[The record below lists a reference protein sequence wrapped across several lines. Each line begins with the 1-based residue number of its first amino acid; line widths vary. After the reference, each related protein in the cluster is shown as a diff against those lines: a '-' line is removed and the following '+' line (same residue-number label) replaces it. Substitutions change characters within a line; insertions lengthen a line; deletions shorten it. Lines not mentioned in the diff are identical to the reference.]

1 MKNIPLDATDIR
13 ILSALQHHGN
23 LSKTKLAE
31 VVNLSA
37 TPCWIR
43 LDKLKKSGFIDSYSA
58 NISLKNF
65 VNVTNVIVT
74 ISLSNHRKTDFDN
87 FEKYIKNLDEITE
100 CISTGGG
107 TDYIIKVI
115 TPDLKSFQELM
126 NEMISNDLKIDKYM
140 TYIVTKEIKSSH
152 PNLSKLIPINK

>member
-43 LDKLKKSGFIDSYSA
+43 LGKLKKSGFIDSYSA

-65 VNVTNVIVT
+65 VDVTNVIVT
-74 ISLSNHRKTDFDN
+74 ISLSNHRKTDFDS
-87 FEKYIKNLDEITE
+87 FEKYIKDLDEITE

>member
-37 TPCWIR
+37 TPCWIC
-43 LDKLKKSGFIDSYSA
+43 LGKLKKSGFIDSYSA

-65 VNVTNVIVT
+65 VDVTNVIVT

-87 FEKYIKNLDEITE
+87 FEKYIKDLDEITE

>member
-43 LDKLKKSGFIDSYSA
+43 LGKLKKSGFIDSYSA

-65 VNVTNVIVT
+65 VDVTNVIVT

-87 FEKYIKNLDEITE
+87 VEKYIKDLDEITE

-126 NEMISNDLKIDKYM
+126 NEMISNDLKIDKY
-140 TYIVTKEIKSSH
+140 ILIKLWNYH
-152 PNLSKLIPINK
+152 KNALQQ

>member
-43 LDKLKKSGFIDSYSA
+43 LGKLKKSGFINSYSA

-65 VNVTNVIVT
+65 VDVTNVIVT
-74 ISLSNHRKTDFDN
+74 ISLSNHRKSDFDN
-87 FEKYIKNLDEITE
+87 FEKYIKGLDEITE

-115 TPDLKSFQELM
+115 TPDLKSFQKLM

-152 PNLSKLIPINK
+152 PNLSKLIPIK

>member
-43 LDKLKKSGFIDSYSA
+43 LGKLKKSGFIDSYSA

-65 VNVTNVIVT
+65 VDVTNVIVT

-87 FEKYIKNLDEITE
+87 FEKYIKDLDEITE

-126 NEMISNDLKIDKYM
+126 NEMISNDLIIDKYM

>member
-43 LDKLKKSGFIDSYSA
+43 LGKLKTSGFIDSYSA

-65 VNVTNVIVT
+65 VDVTNVIVT

-87 FEKYIKNLDEITE
+87 FEKYIKDLDEITE

>member
-43 LDKLKKSGFIDSYSA
+43 LGKLKKSGFIDSYSA

-65 VNVTNVIVT
+65 VDVTNVIVT
-74 ISLSNHRKTDFDN
+74 ISLSNHRR
-87 FEKYIKNLDEITE
+87 I
-100 CISTGGG
+100 
-107 TDYIIKVI
+107 
-115 TPDLKSFQELM
+115 
-126 NEMISNDLKIDKYM
+126 NE
-140 TYIVTKEIKSSH
+140 
-152 PNLSKLIPINK
+152 

>member
-43 LDKLKKSGFIDSYSA
+43 LGKLKKSGFIDSYSA

-65 VNVTNVIVT
+65 VDVTNVIVT
-74 ISLSNHRKTDFDN
+74 ISLF
-87 FEKYIKNLDEITE
+87 
-100 CISTGGG
+100 
-107 TDYIIKVI
+107 II
-115 TPDLKSFQELM
+115 
-126 NEMISNDLKIDKYM
+126 
-140 TYIVTKEIKSSH
+140 
-152 PNLSKLIPINK
+152 

>member
-1 MKNIPLDATDIR
+1 MKNISLDATDIR

-43 LDKLKKSGFIDSYSA
+43 LGKLKKSGFINSYSA

-65 VNVTNVIVT
+65 VDVTNVIVT
-74 ISLSNHRKTDFDN
+74 ISLSNHRKSDFDN
-87 FEKYIKNLDEITE
+87 FEKYIKGLDEITE

-115 TPDLKSFQELM
+115 TPDLKSFQKLM

-152 PNLSKLIPINK
+152 PNLSKLIPIK

>member
-43 LDKLKKSGFIDSYSA
+43 LGKLKKSGFIDSYSA

-65 VNVTNVIVT
+65 VDVTNVIVT

-87 FEKYIKNLDEITE
+87 FEKYIKDLDEITE

-152 PNLSKLIPINK
+152 PNLSKLILINK

>member
-43 LDKLKKSGFIDSYSA
+43 LGKLKKSGFIDSYSA

-65 VNVTNVIVT
+65 VDVTNVIVT

-87 FEKYIKNLDEITE
+87 FEKYIKDFLEW
-100 CISTGGG
+100 
-107 TDYIIKVI
+107 
-115 TPDLKSFQELM
+115 ELR
-126 NEMISNDLKIDKYM
+126 KI
-140 TYIVTKEIKSSH
+140 E
-152 PNLSKLIPINK
+152 NKQ

>member
-43 LDKLKKSGFIDSYSA
+43 LGKLKKSGFIDSYSA

-65 VNVTNVIVT
+65 VDVTNVIVT

-87 FEKYIKNLDEITE
+87 FETYIKDLDEITE

>member
-43 LDKLKKSGFIDSYSA
+43 LGKLKKLGFIDSYSA

-65 VNVTNVIVT
+65 VDVTNVIVT

-87 FEKYIKNLDEITE
+87 FEKYIKDSDEITE